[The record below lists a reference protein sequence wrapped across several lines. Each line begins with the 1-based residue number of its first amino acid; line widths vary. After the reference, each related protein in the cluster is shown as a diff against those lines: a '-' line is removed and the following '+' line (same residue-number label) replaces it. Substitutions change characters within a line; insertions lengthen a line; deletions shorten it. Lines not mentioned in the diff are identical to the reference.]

1 MAPAPKTRNRFIPCL
16 RKTFSCGSF
25 FPMLMM
31 RNSGRQLRW
40 LLAIGKTAGGDGF
53 SPRDGYSVP
62 GQESDGLRRSA
73 RRSKAEFQRRLFPSL
88 RKTFA
93 ITRFHLGM

>member
-25 FPMLMM
+25 FPMLIM

-40 LLAIGKTAGGDGF
+40 LLALGKTAAGYGLRLGVLWAKSPTACAGEPEGRKPNANGGF
-53 SPRDGYSVP
+53 SPRC
-62 GQESDGLRRSA
+62 A
-73 RRSKAEFQRRLFPSL
+73 KHFPL
-88 RKTFA
+88 HDFTCGC
-93 ITRFHLGM
+93 T